1 MSSDGLSFSCP
12 VCGALVPRKA
22 KACPECGACE
32 KSGWSEERFYD
43 GLDLPDEAYGQPRL
57 GSGNRDHRTGRDRF
71 VWIVTVVI
79 LIAFVLLMLRGA
91 WS

>member
-32 KSGWSEERFYD
+32 KSGWSEDQLYD
-43 GLDLPDEAYGQPRL
+43 GLDLPDEDDRSARL
-57 GSGNRDHRTGRDRF
+57 GAGNRGAISGRDRF
-71 VWIVTVVI
+71 MWIVTVLV
-79 LIAFVLLMLRGA
+79 LIAFVWLILRGA
-91 WS
+91 W